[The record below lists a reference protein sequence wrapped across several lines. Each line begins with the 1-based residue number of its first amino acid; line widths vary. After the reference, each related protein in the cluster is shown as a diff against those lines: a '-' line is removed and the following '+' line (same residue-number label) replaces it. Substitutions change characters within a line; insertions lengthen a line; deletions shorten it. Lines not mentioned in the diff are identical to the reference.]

1 MTTTE
6 AGAPNPAA
14 PSADQRGTTPGDT
27 PDTQAHQG
35 ADVTNETAQSGEST
49 ESTESTEA
57 TEATGD
63 EIVTDHD
70 RGVHGYHH
78 NKAEHLK
85 RLRRIEGQI
94 RGLQRLVE
102 EDVYCIDILTQVSAS
117 TKGLQSFALQLLE
130 EHLRH
135 CVADAALKG
144 GDEIDAK
151 VEEATKAIARM
162 LRT

>member
-6 AGAPNPAA
+6 AGAGA
-14 PSADQRGTTPGDT
+14 PSSPDTTDVTGTTGVT
-27 PDTQAHQG
+27 
-35 ADVTNETAQSGEST
+35 DVTGTTDATRATDPTAP
-49 ESTESTEA
+49 
-57 TEATGD
+57 
-63 EIVTDHD
+63 VTDHD
-70 RGVHGYHH
+70 RGIHGYHH
-78 NKAEHLK
+78 QKQEHLK

-94 RGLQRLVE
+94 RGLQRMVD

-117 TKGLQSFALQLLE
+117 TKALQSFALQLLE

-151 VEEATKAIARM
+151 VKEATQAIARM

>member
-6 AGAPNPAA
+6 TTGAGAGAAAEPAGPPAA
-14 PSADQRGTTPGDT
+14 GTAAPV
-27 PDTQAHQG
+27 G
-35 ADVTNETAQSGEST
+35 AE
-49 ESTESTEA
+49 
-57 TEATGD
+57 

-70 RGVHGYHH
+70 RGIHGYHH
-78 NKAEHLK
+78 QKDEHLK

-94 RGLQRLVE
+94 RGLQRMVD

-117 TKGLQSFALQLLE
+117 TKALQSFALQLLE

-135 CVADAALKG
+135 CVADAAVKG
-144 GDEIDAK
+144 GEEVDAK
-151 VEEATKAIARM
+151 VAEATKAIARL

>member
-6 AGAPNPAA
+6 AGPGAGTTGEEADPTTGAA
-14 PSADQRGTTPGDT
+14 PDG
-27 PDTQAHQG
+27 H
-35 ADVTNETAQSGEST
+35 
-49 ESTESTEA
+49 
-57 TEATGD
+57 

-70 RGVHGYHH
+70 RGVHGYHKQ
-78 NKAEHLK
+78 KAEHLK

-94 RGLQRLVE
+94 RGLQRMVD

-117 TKGLQSFALQLLE
+117 TKALQSFALQLLE

-144 GDEIDAK
+144 GHEIDAK
-151 VEEATKAIARM
+151 VEEATKAIARL

>member
-6 AGAPNPAA
+6 TTGAGAGAAAEPAGAPAATAPTAA
-14 PSADQRGTTPGDT
+14 PTAAAPV
-27 PDTQAHQG
+27 G
-35 ADVTNETAQSGEST
+35 AE
-49 ESTESTEA
+49 
-57 TEATGD
+57 

-70 RGVHGYHH
+70 LGIHGYHH
-78 NKAEHLK
+78 QKDEHLK

-94 RGLQRLVE
+94 RGLQRMVD

-117 TKGLQSFALQLLE
+117 TKALQSFALQLLE

-135 CVADAALKG
+135 CVADAAVKG
-144 GDEIDAK
+144 GEEIDAK
-151 VEEATKAIARM
+151 VEEATKAIARL

>member
-6 AGAPNPAA
+6 AGAVA
-14 PSADQRGTTPGDT
+14 PSGTTGRDK
-27 PDTQAHQG
+27 G
-35 ADVTNETAQSGEST
+35 APEPATHEHVT
-49 ESTESTEA
+49 
-57 TEATGD
+57 
-63 EIVTDHD
+63 
-70 RGVHGYHH
+70 HGYHKQ
-78 NKAEHLK
+78 KAEHLK

-94 RGLQRLVE
+94 RGLQRMVD

-117 TKGLQSFALQLLE
+117 TKALQSFALQLLE

-151 VEEATKAIARM
+151 VEEATKAIARL

>member
-6 AGAPNPAA
+6 TGADA
-14 PSADQRGTTPGDT
+14 PFVPDTTDATDATDTTGTTGTTD
-27 PDTQAHQG
+27 
-35 ADVTNETAQSGEST
+35 
-49 ESTESTEA
+49 
-57 TEATGD
+57 
-63 EIVTDHD
+63 IVTDHD
-70 RGVHGYHH
+70 RGVHGYH
-78 NKAEHLK
+78 KQKQEHLK

-94 RGLQRLVE
+94 RGLQRMVD

-117 TKGLQSFALQLLE
+117 TKALQSFALQLLE

-135 CVADAALKG
+135 CVADAAVKG

-151 VEEATKAIARM
+151 VKEATQAIARM

>member
-1 MTTTE
+1 MTDVT
-6 AGAPNPAA
+6 
-14 PSADQRGTTPGDT
+14 
-27 PDTQAHQG
+27 
-35 ADVTNETAQSGEST
+35 DVTNAGDATDVANV
-49 ESTESTEA
+49 TEA
-57 TEATGD
+57 TAGTD
-63 EIVTDHD
+63 IVTDHD
-70 RGVHGYHH
+70 HGVHGYH
-78 NKAEHLK
+78 KQKDEHLK

-94 RGLQRLVE
+94 RGLQRMVD

-117 TKGLQSFALQLLE
+117 TKALQSFALQLLE

-151 VEEATKAIARM
+151 VKEATQAIARM

>member
-1 MTTTE
+1 MTTTPE
-6 AGAPNPAA
+6 VESAGDAPAEDA
-14 PSADQRGTTPGDT
+14 IAGK
-27 PDTQAHQG
+27 QG
-35 ADVTNETAQSGEST
+35 PHAQ
-49 ESTESTEA
+49 
-57 TEATGD
+57 
-63 EIVTDHD
+63 H
-70 RGVHGYHH
+70 HGYHSR
-78 NKAEHLK
+78 KAEHLK

-94 RGLQRLVE
+94 RGLQRMVE

-135 CVADAALKG
+135 CVADAAVRG

>member
-1 MTTTE
+1 MTDVTDTTDV
-6 AGAPNPAA
+6 AHV
-14 PSADQRGTTPGDT
+14 TPGTADT
-27 PDTQAHQG
+27 AG
-35 ADVTNETAQSGEST
+35 ADVA
-49 ESTESTEA
+49 A
-57 TEATGD
+57 
-63 EIVTDHD
+63 DHD
-70 RGVHGYHH
+70 HGVHGYHQQ
-78 NKAEHLK
+78 KDEHLK

-94 RGLQRLVE
+94 RGLQRMVD

-117 TKGLQSFALQLLE
+117 TKALQSFALQLLE

-151 VEEATKAIARM
+151 VKEATQAIARM